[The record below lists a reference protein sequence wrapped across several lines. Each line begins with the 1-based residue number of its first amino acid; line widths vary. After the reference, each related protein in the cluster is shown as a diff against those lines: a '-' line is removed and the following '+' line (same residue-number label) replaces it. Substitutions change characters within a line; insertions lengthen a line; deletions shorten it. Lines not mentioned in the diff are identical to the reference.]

1 MLVVQTTRPVGQTHG
16 VGVIMEDVE
25 PVTIVLV
32 LKSSYRVTLKNS
44 GRRDVYPRELLVVE
58 DNCSDIGTSRVSL
71 VRSSVVSEEDTTD
84 EDLTADTLTVV
95 SASRDLNKGV
105 DGTESRGGSEGLRK
119 GKVVDFAS

>member
-1 MLVVQTTRPVGQTHG
+1 MIKEVVRKSEISMLGLTGSTV
-16 VGVIMEDVE
+16 
-25 PVTIVLV
+25 
-32 LKSSYRVTLKNS
+32 
-44 GRRDVYPRELLVVE
+44 
-58 DNCSDIGTSRVSL
+58 SDEFQRSTEIESLQQFHMVST
-71 VRSSVVSEEDTTD
+71 ETTD